1 MLPPYEQFRL
11 RAVADKSRTN
21 WNKDNALL
29 EEVIADLKACYPDK
43 FHNAYTLDQR
53 QFAGVPLGV
62 KYGRR

>member
-1 MLPPYEQFRL
+1 MLPPHAQFRL
-11 RAVADKSRTN
+11 AAVADRNRTN

-43 FHNAYTLDQR
+43 FHTPYTLDER
-53 QFAGVPLGV
+53 RFVGVPLGV